1 MYRISSVVDTSVTA
15 AALDH
20 HLLVLLQ
27 DDVGVIEEVEH
38 RDRGQFR
45 RCATRFGVLER
56 VHQVDQ
62 SLDDS
67 VIGGVHVGVEREAAL
82 ACTVVGGVAFGRYD
96 PVLRATKK
104 LK

>member
-1 MYRISSVVDTSVTA
+1 MYRISSVVDTSMTA

-20 HLLVLLQ
+20 HLLVLFQ
-27 DDVGVIEEVEH
+27 DDVGVIKEVEH
-38 RDRGQFR
+38 RDRCQFR
-45 RCATRFGVLER
+45 RCATRLGVLER

-82 ACTVVGGVAFGRYD
+82 ACTVIGGVAFGRYD